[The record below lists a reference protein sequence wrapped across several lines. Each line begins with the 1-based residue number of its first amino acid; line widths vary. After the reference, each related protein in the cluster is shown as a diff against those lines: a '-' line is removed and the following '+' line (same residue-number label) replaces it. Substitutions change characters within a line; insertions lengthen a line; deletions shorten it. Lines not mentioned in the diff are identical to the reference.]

1 MREKFTLA
9 TIAKQS
15 AFAMAGLVLAATID
29 VASASTSTGSA
40 GASARF
46 GSQQPVRLAE
56 TMAVTKPKYVKKTSR
71 PHKAERGP
79 GTTWLNPQPEPPMG
93 PAKINK
99 GDTWLNPQPEPPRP
113 VTGSKKL
120 H

>member
-1 MREKFTLA
+1 MRERSTLA
-9 TIAKQS
+9 TVAKRS
-15 AFAMAGLVLAATID
+15 AFAAAGLVLAATIN
-29 VASASTSTGSA
+29 VAGASTSTGPA
-40 GASARF
+40 GASARV
-46 GSQQPVRLAE
+46 GPQQSVRLAE
-56 TMAVTKPKYVKKTSR
+56 TVAVTKPKYVKRTSR

-93 PAKINK
+93 PAKVNK

-120 H
+120 Q

>member
-1 MREKFTLA
+1 MLKKITRASITRRY
-9 TIAKQS
+9 

-29 VASASTSTGSA
+29 VAGANTSTGPASASTWVEP
-40 GASARF
+40 
-46 GSQQPVRLAE
+46 QQSVRLAE
-56 TMAVTKPKYVKKTSR
+56 AVTVTKPKYVRNTGR
-71 PHKAERGP
+71 PHKAGRGP

-93 PAKINK
+93 AAKINK

-113 VTGSKKL
+113 VTKKL